1 MDSAQTCLQVGS
13 LVNERQ
19 IYNYATGNNAIGKL
33 DLIYENITIIE
44 IEGYTSGSFQ
54 DSKMSLLSPNL
65 FLRPPLC
72 QTRARDSISPV
83 AIPD

>member
-33 DLIYENITIIE
+33 DFIYENITIIE
-44 IEGYTSGSFQ
+44 IEGYTSGLFQ
-54 DSKMSLLSPNL
+54 DSKMSVLSPN
-65 FLRPPLC
+65 
-72 QTRARDSISPV
+72 
-83 AIPD
+83 